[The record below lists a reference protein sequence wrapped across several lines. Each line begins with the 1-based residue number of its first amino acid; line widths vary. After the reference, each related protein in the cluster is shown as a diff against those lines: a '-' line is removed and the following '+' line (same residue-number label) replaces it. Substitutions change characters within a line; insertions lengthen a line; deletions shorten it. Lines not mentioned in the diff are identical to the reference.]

1 VSGETA
7 RLKTIELEGNTS
19 ALAEQL
25 GTAQMTARIIDGKA
39 VSARLKE
46 QIAGEAARL
55 SREHGIVPGLATV
68 LVGNDPASE
77 VYVRNK
83 NKTAEALGFHSVSFH
98 LTADAS
104 EADVLAR
111 VHALNDDP
119 KVHGIL
125 VQMPLPEQVREEA
138 VLDALDSRK
147 DVDALTPANAGLLL
161 SGRAKLVSCT
171 PAGVMLLLKEYGVEV
186 AGANALVIGRSLLFG
201 KPAAQLLLA
210 ANATVTMAHSRT
222 RELPEHCRRADILVA
237 AIGKPEF
244 VKGDW
249 VKPGATVI
257 DVGINRVDAGEGKY
271 KIAGD
276 VDYGPASERAGAIT
290 PVPGGVGAMTIA
302 CLMRNTLIAAAS
314 IAGVPTPQI

>member
-1 VSGETA
+1 
-7 RLKTIELEGNTS
+7 
-19 ALAEQL
+19 
-25 GTAQMTARIIDGKA
+25 MTARIIDGKA

-46 QIAGEAARL
+46 RVAAEGARL
-55 SREHGIVPGLATV
+55 AREHAIVPGLATV
-68 LVGNDPASE
+68 LVGHDPASE

-83 NKTAEALGFHSVSFH
+83 NKAAEQLGFHSVSFH
-98 LTADAS
+98 LPADAS

-111 VHALNDDP
+111 VRALNDDP

-125 VQMPLPEQVREEA
+125 VQMPLPKQVREAA
-138 VLDALDSRK
+138 VLDTLDPRK
-147 DVDALTPANAGLLL
+147 DVDALTPTNAGLLL
-161 SGRAKLVSCT
+161 SGRATLVSCT

-210 ANATVTMAHSRT
+210 ANATITMAHSRT
-222 RELPEHCRRADILVA
+222 RDLPEHCRRADILVA

-249 VKPGATVI
+249 VKPGATVM

-271 KIAGD
+271 RIVGD
-276 VDYGPASERAGAIT
+276 VDYAAASERAGAIT

-302 CLMRNTLIAAAS
+302 CLMCNTLIAATAL
-314 IAGVPTPQI
+314 AGLPAPEL